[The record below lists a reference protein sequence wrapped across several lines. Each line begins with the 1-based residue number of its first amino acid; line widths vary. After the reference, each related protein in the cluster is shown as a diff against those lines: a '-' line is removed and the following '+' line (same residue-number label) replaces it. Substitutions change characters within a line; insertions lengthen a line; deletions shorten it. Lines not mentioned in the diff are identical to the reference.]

1 MRLQKEVK
9 RMEDERI
16 HLREYIHCHEQNVT
30 RNVSIKGTFG
40 KTFRKKD

>member
-1 MRLQKEVK
+1 MRVQKEVK

-16 HLREYIHCHEQNVT
+16 HLREYIRCHEQNVT